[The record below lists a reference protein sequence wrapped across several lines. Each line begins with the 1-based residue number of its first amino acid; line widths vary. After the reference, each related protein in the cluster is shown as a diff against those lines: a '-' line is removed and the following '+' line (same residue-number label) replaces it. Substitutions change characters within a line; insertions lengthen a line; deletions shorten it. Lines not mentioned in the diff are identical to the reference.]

1 MVISNTVRCNSKFSL
16 ELYNTGKD
24 SLVYRE
30 DQLQKT
36 NWGGLACRG
45 ESQTVH
51 MYTASDGWRC
61 LIALFKKYVRLL
73 PESES
78 GKKLYVQCKKK
89 QCPTLVNLMVSMK
102 LK

>member
-1 MVISNTVRCNSKFSL
+1 MVISNTVRRNSKFSL

-51 MYTASDGWRC
+51 LYTASDG
-61 LIALFKKYVRLL
+61 
-73 PESES
+73 
-78 GKKLYVQCKKK
+78 
-89 QCPTLVNLMVSMK
+89 
-102 LK
+102 